1 MLALSLSGIDL
12 KSFALTTSFNLRESN
27 LLISLDANKPEKV
40 LLLETDK
47 PLKIEIYENY
57 IKQAQ
62 EEVNELFGK
71 FKKNI
76 LKKLS

>member
-1 MLALSLSGIDL
+1 MLGLTLSGIDL
-12 KSFALTTSFNLRESN
+12 KSFALTTSFTLRETD
-27 LLISLDANKPEKV
+27 LLISLDANKPDNV

-47 PLKIEIYENY
+47 PLKIEVYEKY

-62 EEVNELFGK
+62 DEINELFTK